1 MPASA
6 PKLPLILCIDDSDV
20 ALKVRR
26 LVLTTAGYSI
36 LTATSAEEGF
46 ELFQEHPIDLVVADH
61 FLSSGT
67 TGTEVARQMKQCKPQ
82 IPILI
87 VSASAEMPPGLDFT
101 DGFLS
106 KATGTDALFGA
117 VTSLLQAR
125 GR

>member
-46 ELFQEHPIDLVVADH
+46 ELFKAHPIDLVVADH
-61 FLSSGT
+61 FLSGT

-82 IPILI
+82 VPILI
-87 VSASAEMPPGLDFT
+87 VSASAEIPPGLDFT

-106 KATGTDALFGA
+106 KATGPDALFTA
-117 VTSLLQAR
+117 VTTLLQAR